1 MLRYISEDLHI
12 GLAKI
17 IYIRCINGNFLAGK
31 SPNIRSHMLYI
42 YGYGQPYFYTVGKQT
57 RRLMYLTKI
66 ASYLNYL
73 TKITFVLAHVPRL
86 IIARSGGVLV

>member
-1 MLRYISEDLHI
+1 
-12 GLAKI
+12 
-17 IYIRCINGNFLAGK
+17 
-31 SPNIRSHMLYI
+31 MLYI